1 MEKYESN
8 FDYDP
13 QTYCRV
19 CDMNLRGFQHLLKC
33 QNSELVKAKPPSSQ
47 VEQDY
52 ETFET
57 KEKDNSE
64 KVDKGENEEEKSHET
79 LAEKVSKV
87 ENEECE
93 IIAFVKAQIE
103 NESDKVKKNLEL
115 IRVLKR
121 QVLSPEDRLRINEAE
136 TEAETLMET
145 INRLKIFSKRRK
157 KWSRMGHRK
166 TI

>member
-1 MEKYESN
+1 MRTVESEIKENWQTDKRTMKPKSSRWQLLIWKMEKYESN

-64 KVDKGENEEEKSHET
+64 KVDKREEKNHET
-79 LAEKVSKV
+79 LV
-87 ENEECE
+87 ENEEGE
-93 IIAFVKAQIE
+93 MNAFVKAQIE
-103 NESDKVKKNLEL
+103 NESDKVKKESGAH
-115 IRVLKR
+115 
-121 QVLSPEDRLRINEAE
+121 QS
-136 TEAETLMET
+136 
-145 INRLKIFSKRRK
+145 S
-157 KWSRMGHRK
+157 
-166 TI
+166 